1 MYPGGINGI
10 EKMVSKNIRY
20 PEEAR
25 RLGISGKVILS
36 YIIDKDG
43 YVGQVNVI
51 QSPDSILDNEAIRVV
66 RHMQRWIPGYKNGKP
81 VRVKYKL
88 PIVFRL
94 AS

>member
-10 EKMVSKNIRY
+10 EKMVSKNVKY

-25 RLGISGKVILS
+25 RLRISGKVILS

-43 YVGQVNVI
+43 YVRQVNVI
-51 QSPDSILDNEAIRVV
+51 QSADSILDNEAIRVV
-66 RHMQRWIPGYKNGKP
+66 RLMQRWIPGYKNGKP
-81 VRVKYKL
+81 VQVRYKI

-94 AS
+94 TS